1 MDRENV
7 PPWTAPDVPS
17 DAPPSFARDGAGAL
31 VAVATYNE
39 RENLP
44 QLVDRIFQFLPRA
57 HLLVVDDGS
66 PDGTGDWVDERA
78 AADPRVR
85 CLHRAGKLGLG
96 TATIAGLRHALQ
108 NGYACAITMDADFS
122 HDPRHL
128 PELMETLARGAD
140 VAIGS
145 RYVDGGRIE
154 GWPWQRRWISRC
166 VNGFARRWLR
176 LPVRDTSGAYRA
188 YRAEILRRVALET
201 VRAKGYA
208 VFEELLFVLRRA
220 GARFEEVPITFVD
233 RQFGQSKVSWRE
245 AVRSLWHLVTLPF
258 RR

>member
-1 MDRENV
+1 
-7 PPWTAPDVPS
+7 
-17 DAPPSFARDGAGAL
+17 
-31 VAVATYNE
+31 
-39 RENLP
+39 
-44 QLVDRIFQFLPRA
+44 
-57 HLLVVDDGS
+57 
-66 PDGTGDWVDERA
+66 
-78 AADPRVR
+78 VR

-128 PELMETLARGAD
+128 PELMEALARGAD